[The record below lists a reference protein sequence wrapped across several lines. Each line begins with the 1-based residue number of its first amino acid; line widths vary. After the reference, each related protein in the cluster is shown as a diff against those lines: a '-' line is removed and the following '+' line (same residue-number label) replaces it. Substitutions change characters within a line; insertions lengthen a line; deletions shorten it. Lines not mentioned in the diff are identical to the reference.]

1 MSVMDMA
8 LPTQMIKKNVPKP
21 SILSASTKGSTT
33 TKSVPN
39 MKDNEAVE

>member
-33 TKSVPN
+33 KSVPN